1 MEEHRSG
8 VFDLTGGGKKQRGLF
23 KTTWRKLW
31 LWLVVIAIL
40 VAAAAVALY
49 YMNRYQDSKL
59 QIEKLSSQLADPAQV
74 AKAERDKLVSQVS
87 KLTDLPQGET
97 PTIATVTDA
106 AKLKNQDFFVNAE
119 NGDKLLIYT
128 KAKKAYLYRPST
140 NKVIN
145 IAPINLGSSSQT
157 NTSSQKQQP

>member
-1 MEEHRSG
+1 
-8 VFDLTGGGKKQRGLF
+8 
-23 KTTWRKLW
+23 
-31 LWLVVIAIL
+31 
-40 VAAAAVALY
+40 
-49 YMNRYQDSKL
+49 MNRYQDSKL